1 TCTMGSAATSS
12 APAFM
17 SLSMSCATTPACSV
31 DPASRVDPRDH
42 NPRVVEMVKTPLSWS
57 VLDYFLDVVTLTVA
71 SALIGPTY
79 KVAFG
84 LKNMQTTQIVKTFLE
99 YTRMDTPAVL
109 VAIVYLDRIRK
120 HLEIDSEDWVC
131 ERLAIG
137 ALITAFKYINDA
149 PVKAEHWARCS
160 CVFSK
165 ADICRIEREFLYLL
179 NFEMRVTDADLLAHH
194 EGLMRATRKGADAW
208 RQSARTGSV
217 FAHRERAEY
226 RYPIHPRPHAHA
238 HAEESAPT
246 MANLPDLMYPDSP
259 DSYNSTPPVITPPDA
274 YPSHLPKGAS
284 YNPYLA
290 PPRRPSTPHPNHPP
304 RRDPEMEAR
313 VRWYA
318 ADPYV
323 APADS
328 PRFEPF
334 SPPTARYERPQ
345 ECRVETTYPWRC
357 YDNTAVWGTS
367 GLFKI

>member
-1 TCTMGSAATSS
+1 MSS
-12 APAFM
+12 AT
-17 SLSMSCATTPACSV
+17 ATAPVPCPCSV

-57 VLDYFLDVVTLTVA
+57 VLDYFLEVLTLTVA
-71 SALIGPTY
+71 GSIIGPTY

-84 LKNMQTTQIVKTFLE
+84 LKGMQTMQIVKTFLE

-109 VAIVYLDRIRK
+109 VAIVYLTRIRK

-131 ERLAIG
+131 ERLALG

-149 PVKAEHWARCS
+149 PVKAEHWSRCS
-160 CVFSK
+160 GVFSK

-179 NFEMRVTDADLLAHH
+179 NFEMRVADADLLAHH
-194 EGLMRATRKGADAW
+194 DGLMRATRRGADAW
-208 RQSARTGSV
+208 RASARSGSV

-226 RYPIHPRPHAHA
+226 RYPIHPRTPAPA
-238 HAEESAPT
+238 HAEECAP
-246 MANLPDLMYPDSP
+246 AVAQLPDLMYPDSP
-259 DSYNSTPPVITPPDA
+259 DSYRSTPPVITPPDA

-284 YNPYLA
+284 HNPYLSSA
-290 PPRRPSTPHPNHPP
+290 RRPPTPHPHHPPP
-304 RRDPEMEAR
+304 RRDAEMDAR

-318 ADPYV
+318 ADPYG

-345 ECRVETTYPWRC
+345 EHRVESAYPWRC
-357 YDNTAVWGTS
+357 YDNNATWGPS